1 MRRGNSPSIRL
12 AMGAALATAT
22 ACGRVIVLGDSESP
36 ICFESC
42 GSGGQSGS
50 GGMGGAL
57 AGASAQAGTTA
68 LPTAGTGG
76 GSVSPSGG
84 AGNDGGVAGA
94 AGDGPVPDCEP
105 SAEDARCDGLDEAC
119 QITTDD
125 RGCSN
130 ACKGT
135 YVRGSS
141 YMSCIASRDFDQAEA
156 ACQANGMHLV
166 KVDDALENA
175 TVLSLA
181 LDDYVW
187 IGGSNRDD
195 VDVYRWLDG
204 TQFLSAGAAVGNT
217 YQNFGTSEPA
227 PDTKLRCVQLR
238 ESTGGTWSNWQ
249 CSGMQSFVCERYTF

>member
-1 MRRGNSPSIRL
+1 MRRGNSLSIRL
-12 AMGAALATAT
+12 TMGAALATAT

-36 ICFESC
+36 ICLESC
-42 GSGGQSGS
+42 GGGGQSGS
-50 GGMGGAL
+50 GGVAGAL
-57 AGASAQAGTTA
+57 AGASAQAGTNP
-68 LPTAGTGG
+68 LPAAGTGG
-76 GSVSPSGG
+76 SSVGPGG
-84 AGNDGGVAGA
+84 AANDGGVAGA

-105 SAEDARCDGLDEAC
+105 SNEDTRCDGLDQDC

-125 RGCSN
+125 PGCSN
-130 ACKGT
+130 PCKGA
-135 YVRGSS
+135 YVNGSS

-166 KVDDALENA
+166 KIDDALENA

-187 IGGSNRDD
+187 IGGSNRDN
-195 VDVYRWLDG
+195 VDVYSWLDG
-204 TQFLSAGAAVGNT
+204 TQFLNAGAAVGDT

-227 PDTKLRCVQLR
+227 ADTKLRCVQLR